1 MNHWNEVFKIT
12 IALMAIVNPVSAIPV
27 FLGTTADWSLPER
40 RRTARTVAIT
50 VFIVL
55 TISALVGTYVL
66 EFFGISVA
74 SFQVGGGILLLLMAV
89 SMMQARESGLRQTPE
104 EQLEAAD
111 RHAVAVVPLAIPL
124 LAGPGAISTMI
135 IASHRVPGVVFQLK
149 LLVPAG
155 AIALAVWLTLLVSS
169 RLANRLGTTGM
180 NVITRLMGLMLAAL
194 AIEFIVRGMQ
204 ELIPALGVA
213 S

>member
-27 FLGTTADWSLPER
+27 FLGTTADWSLPDR

-74 SFQVGGGILLLLMAV
+74 SFQVGGGILLLLLAV

-111 RHAVAVVPLAIPL
+111 RHAVAGRAHP
-124 LAGPGAISTMI
+124 
-135 IASHRVPGVVFQLK
+135 
-149 LLVPAG
+149 
-155 AIALAVWLTLLVSS
+155 
-169 RLANRLGTTGM
+169 
-180 NVITRLMGLMLAAL
+180 
-194 AIEFIVRGMQ
+194 
-204 ELIPALGVA
+204 
-213 S
+213 

>member
-1 MNHWNEVFKIT
+1 LFE
-12 IALMAIVNPVSAIPV
+12 
-27 FLGTTADWSLPER
+27 TA
-40 RRTARTVAIT
+40 
-50 VFIVL
+50 
-55 TISALVGTYVL
+55 
-66 EFFGISVA
+66 
-74 SFQVGGGILLLLMAV
+74 
-89 SMMQARESGLRQTPE
+89 